1 MYVPLSHAHDSVA
14 QLWTE
19 ECIASF
25 AGYAYVLLLGILLGI
40 LTWIIRF
47 RNHSAHLR
55 VRRSVIVD
63 VLDLVVFKNALNI
76 DLDLLE
82 MALLYIDRLG

>member
-14 QLWTE
+14 QLRTE

-25 AGYAYVLLLGILLGI
+25 AGYEYVLLLGI

-63 VLDLVVFKNALNI
+63 VFDLVVFENALNV